1 MPKVNLS
8 VMTVEALMDLRVQVD
23 ETLLKRRAEI
33 EKQLARMGA
42 VVGGARIAR
51 RRGSALKGKK
61 VPPKYRSPSGE
72 TWAGRGVKPRWHPLL
87 GACTEEI
94 SHEGLVS
101 HRSALRGRNVRHHP
115 DLTASNAEGSRAE
128 CRSGPG
134 LLWALPPGS
143 SSGV

>member
-1 MPKVNLS
+1 
-8 VMTVEALMDLRVQVD
+8 
-23 ETLLKRRAEI
+23 
-33 EKQLARMGA
+33 MGA

-115 DLTASNAEGSRAE
+115 VSPQVTPRGLELSVDQVQAYYGHYRRVHRRVYRRAY
-128 CRSGPG
+128 RRGYYHG
-134 LLWALPPGS
+134 YY
-143 SSGV
+143 

>member
-8 VMTVEALMDLRVQVD
+8 GMTIEALMELRDRVD
-23 ETLLKRRAEI
+23 ELLLKRRAEL
-33 EKQLARMGA
+33 EKLLASLYKPI
-42 VVGGARIAR
+42 GGARVG
-51 RRGSALKGKK
+51 GSALKGIK